1 KQYITQALKT
11 WRKRNAAVLLATQ
24 SSDDLAGT
32 DLLRT
37 VIESCPTK
45 LFLANPNLD
54 LGRARDL
61 FHLNETETTRI
72 IELRPR
78 EQALL
83 KRPDVA
89 LVITLRA
96 EADPHDLYTNT
107 LTSEHRRPRPAAPR
121 P

>member
-1 KQYITQALKT
+1 M
-11 WRKRNAAVLLATQ
+11 
-24 SSDDLAGT
+24 AGT
-32 DLLRT
+32 DQLRT

-45 LFLANPNLD
+45 FFLANPNLD

-72 IELRPR
+72 TELRPR

-89 LVITLRA
+89 RVINLRVD
-96 EADPHDLYTNT
+96 ADSHDLYTNT
-107 LTSEHRRPRPAAPR
+107 LKDEDRRPVAAGLVS
-121 P
+121 